1 MTAEPG
7 RTASPAVAQ
16 AGWRAVPADQLAWAD
31 WGSGHALYH
40 RPLGKTHFLN
50 SAGAA
55 LLRELLANPGE
66 AYEIDEADQGVRELV
81 LRFEMLGLVERVAP

>member
-1 MTAEPG
+1 LIAEPG
-7 RTASPAVAQ
+7 RAASPPVTQ
-16 AGWRAVPADQLAWAD
+16 TGWRAVPADQLSWAD
-31 WGSGHALYH
+31 WDSGHALYH
-40 RPLGKTHFLN
+40 RLSGKTHFLN
-50 SAGAA
+50 PTGAA